1 MQSEVTIG
9 KSRVG
14 PGHPVFIVAEIGIN
28 HNGDMAIA
36 KKLIDVAAAAG
47 VDAVKFQKREPD
59 ICVPEDQKQVMRE
72 TPWGVMSYLDYRRR
86 LEFGRRE
93 YAEIDRYC
101 REKGIIWFASCWD
114 LPSLEFI
121 DKFDPV
127 CHKVAS
133 ANLTDDDLIRAMDK
147 RGKPIILSTG
157 MSTWEEIEHAV
168 ALIRHSPLIITHNT
182 STYPCPPRELNLKM
196 ITTLKKRFACPIGYS
211 GHEVGLQTTY
221 AAVALGV
228 NLVERHVTLDRHM
241 WGSDHLASVES
252 TGLFRLVR
260 DIRIVEAALGDGI
273 KRVYESELGNMVRLR
288 RNRSFAAVN

>member
-9 KSRVG
+9 TRRVG

-28 HNGDMAIA
+28 HNGDLGIA

-47 VDAVKFQKREPD
+47 VDAVKFQKRDPD
-59 ICVPEDQKQVMRE
+59 VCVPEDQKQVMRK
-72 TPWGVMSYLDYRRR
+72 TPWGVMSYLDYRRH
-86 LEFGRRE
+86 LEFDMDQ

-101 REKGIIWFASCWD
+101 REKPVMWFASCWD
-114 LPSLEFI
+114 LPSLEFM
-121 DKFDPV
+121 DQFDPV
-127 CHKVAS
+127 CHKAAS
-133 ANLTDDDLIRAMDK
+133 AILTDDDLIKAMDQ

-168 ALIRHSPLIITHNT
+168 SLIRHSPLIITHNT
-182 STYPCPPRELNLKM
+182 STYPCPPQELNLGM
-196 ITTLKKRFACPIGYS
+196 ITTLKNHFDCPIGYS

-241 WGSDHLASVES
+241 WGSDHMASVES

-273 KRVYESELGNMVRLR
+273 KRIYESEMASMLRLR
-288 RNRSFAAVN
+288 RKRDYAAAN